1 MGLGEHRHVLPLLGI
16 SLELVDE
23 LLDLG
28 IIDLQERLLDGQGH
42 ARVVDVLRG
51 ESEMDK
57 LLVGIQS
64 ADGVKLLLDEI
75 LHGLDV
81 MVGHLLDVLHTGGI
95 LLREVAVDAAKTV
108 EEGRV
113 EALELRQGELHE
125 RDKVF
130 DFHADAITYQR
141 KL

>member
-1 MGLGEHRHVLPLLGI
+1 
-16 SLELVDE
+16 
-23 LLDLG
+23 
-28 IIDLQERLLDGQGH
+28 
-42 ARVVDVLRG
+42 
-51 ESEMDK
+51 MDK

-81 MVGHLLDVLHTGGI
+81 MVGHLLDVLHAGGI
-95 LLREVAVDAAKTV
+95 LLREVAVDAAKTI
-108 EEGRV
+108 EESRV
-113 EALELRQGELHE
+113 KALELRQGELHK